1 MLLSASQVLCW
12 VFSVFTCFVTWKMQ
26 LLNSSILN
34 CSLRSAYP
42 DDDAVPF
49 VFFLLFSLSAEQK
62 KKKVRWMHKKKNN
75 EEKQGSRKERK
86 KWPLTR
92 RTKWYTKKKQVFIA
106 FANEVAFFFL
116 SLLLIECLKTGKK
129 TRQHYRVFCPS
140 KKSD

>member
-49 VFFLLFSLSAEQK
+49 VFFLLLFLSAEQK
-62 KKKVRWMHKKKNN
+62 KKRLGECTKKN

-106 FANEVAFFFL
+106 FANEVAFFF